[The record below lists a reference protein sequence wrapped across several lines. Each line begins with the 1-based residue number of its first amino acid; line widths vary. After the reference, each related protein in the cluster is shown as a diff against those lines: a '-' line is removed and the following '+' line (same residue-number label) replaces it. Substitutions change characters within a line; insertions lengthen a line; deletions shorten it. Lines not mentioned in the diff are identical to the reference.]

1 MPQRTPSSRR
11 FLAALAAAAL
21 LTAAPPP
28 SHADSPD
35 AGLASRLD
43 ALFAEAYPADGPGA
57 AVRIEKGG
65 EVILRKGYGLAD
77 LELGVAIEPDMVF
90 RLGSITKQFTAAAV
104 LLLVEEGKV
113 DLDAPLST
121 YLPDYDGPAAKVT
134 VAQLLNHSGGLP
146 NYTSL
151 PEYPARMREDQGT
164 AEMVERFRELDLE
177 FEPGS
182 RWSYSNSGYFLLG
195 LVIEAASG
203 TSYEEFVEGRIFAPL
218 GMERSRYGHEDE
230 LVPGRVA
237 GYEGGPGDYQPAGY
251 LSMTQPYAAG
261 SLLSTV
267 DDLARWDAALR
278 GEGAGKILT
287 PEHRALLAEAVTLTD
302 GTSSGY
308 SYGFSVGD
316 YMGHRM
322 IHHGGGINGF
332 STYLLRVPD
341 EDLFVA
347 VLSNNPGKAPGPAPL
362 SFQAMAM
369 ALGTP
374 LDQRP
379 SVSLSAEDL
388 AELEGVYAIG
398 GAESDD
404 VRILTAEGDRLFS
417 QRSGGQ
423 KSEVRFSEP
432 DHFYY
437 PESPT
442 HARIVR
448 DDAGKVVGMWMT
460 PVVGPH
466 EYALKTDRPIPAER
480 QAIELPSEL
489 LDRYVGTYQLFPGFE
504 IAVSRN
510 GDQLSAQ
517 ATGQPAFDI
526 FPETETRFFLTA
538 VDAQIEFEGVEDGEA
553 DSITLYQGGRE
564 MPGERVDGQ

>member
-1 MPQRTPSSRR
+1 MAPRTAHRIRTPACAAVLCLTLSI
-11 FLAALAAAAL
+11 LAPSPAAAADDDL
-21 LTAAPPP
+21 V
-28 SHADSPD
+28 
-35 AGLASRLD
+35 ASLD

-90 RLGSITKQFTAAAV
+90 RLGSITKQFTAAAI
-104 LLLVEEGKV
+104 LLLVEDGKI
-113 DLDAPLST
+113 DLDAPLSK

-151 PEYPARMREDQGT
+151 PEYPARMREDQETG
-164 AEMVERFRELDLE
+164 EMVDRFRELDLE

-195 LVIEAASG
+195 VILEAASG
-203 TSYEEFVEGRIFAPL
+203 TSYEEFVEGRIFEPL

-267 DDLARWDAALR
+267 DDLARWDAALDS
-278 GEGAGKILT
+278 GEILT
-287 PEHRALLAEAVTLTD
+287 PEHRALLAEAIILSD

-316 YMGHRM
+316 YVGHRM

-347 VLSNNPGKAPGPAPL
+347 VLSNNPAAQPGPGPL

-379 SVSLSAEDL
+379 SVALSAEDL

-398 GAESDD
+398 GEESDD
-404 VRILTAEGDRLFS
+404 VRVLTAEGDHLVS

-423 KSEVRFSEP
+423 RSEVRFSEP

-448 DDAGKVVGMWMT
+448 DDAGKVAGMWMT

-466 EYALKTDRPIPAER
+466 EYAVRTDRPLPAER
-480 QAIELPSEL
+480 QAIELPSGL

-504 IAVSRN
+504 LEVSRN

-538 VDAQIEFEGVEDGEA
+538 VDAQIEFEGAEDGEA
-553 DSITLYQGGRE
+553 DSITLYQGGQE
-564 MPGERVDGQ
+564 MPGERVKDDD